1 MVKNTIIILYRY
13 TINHS
18 SQWKM
23 CKKITEYRQ
32 TTLPDHHLRNTAL
45 SSSSHT
51 PNIDSRSDLQ
61 NASLS
66 QQVPSLSLSLSLSF
80 FQDCGQRLIQLKE
93 TVSRNNAGNIPL
105 LVKRVG
111 ECAEGIHKL
120 DSLNTRRTIH
130 PAFRKPR
137 ITP

>member
-1 MVKNTIIILYRY
+1 MLTLLLILKRKDK
-13 TINHS
+13 TNLNGGEAEKLES
-18 SQWKM
+18 DVREM

-66 QQVPSLSLSLSLSF
+66 QQ
-80 FQDCGQRLIQLKE
+80 QDCGQRLIQLKE